1 MYRIKIFSIGKT
13 KEKWL
18 EEALKEYLKRL
29 TQTASIDFILAKNN
43 EQLTSL
49 IKNEATRGTLII
61 CLDANGQVLDSDQ
74 FSSYLIRQLEMGGS
88 RLSLVIGGSEG
99 LPEKFKQTY
108 PLLSLSKLT
117 FTHQIIRL
125 ILVEQIYRALEIS
138 KGSKY
143 HK

>member
-18 EEALKEYLKRL
+18 EEALAEYLKRL
-29 TQTASIDFILAKNN
+29 TQTATIDFILAKND
-43 EQLTSL
+43 EQLTTL
-49 IKNEATRGTLII
+49 VENEATRGTLII
-61 CLDANGQVLDSDQ
+61 CLDAEGKVLDSDQ
-74 FSSYLIRQLEMGGS
+74 FSCYLMHQLEAGGS
-88 RLSLVIGGSEG
+88 RLSLVIGGSDG
-99 LPEKFKQTY
+99 LPAAFKQTY

-125 ILVEQIYRALEIS
+125 ILVEQIYRALEIA